1 MVFTLENSS
10 FVRFY
15 TYKVNLAL
23 DASDL
28 RKQSSKFLMNFNIGH
43 IILCRP
49 AKIEVLTTLLPDTN
63 TLSFSML
70 YVGLNDQI
78 TGGDHCHLH
87 RVCINSQQPTPALTT
102 HYELSQP

>member
-1 MVFTLENSS
+1 MH
-10 FVRFY
+10 
-15 TYKVNLAL
+15 
-23 DASDL
+23 ASDL
-28 RKQSSKFLMNFNIGH
+28 RKQSSKFLINFYIGH

-78 TGGDHCHLH
+78 TGG
-87 RVCINSQQPTPALTT
+87 
-102 HYELSQP
+102 ELAIIAISIAFASTVSNQLRP